1 MSDLHDIEFL
11 HAFKVDL
18 VPATNYKGTR
28 VSIRSLNFDNDKI
41 TVPYK
46 YEFDTILGTAL
57 TVLNEKGFN
66 IIGWADAGVGEGY
79 LILSDTF
86 KRLKK

>member
-1 MSDLHDIEFL
+1 
-11 HAFKVDL
+11 
-18 VPATNYKGTR
+18 
-28 VSIRSLNFDNDKI
+28 
-41 TVPYK
+41 
-46 YEFDTILGTAL
+46 LGTAL

>member
-1 MSDLHDIEFL
+1 MSYFHDIEFL

-28 VSIRSLNFDNDKI
+28 VSIRSLNFDNEKI

-46 YEFDTILGTAL
+46 YDDTIMGTAL

-66 IIGWADAGVGEGY
+66 IIVWADAGVVEVY